1 MAVATGL
8 SQGGLWSWLLFRMSV
23 CGEENTLECSAKNGS
38 CTCKSGYQGNRC
50 QKASAVSRL
59 LASLSKRKEIT
70 LQENLTLRRLK
81 LANHLFELK

>member
-1 MAVATGL
+1 VERRTPWNAVPKMAVAPANLVTKATDVRKARKL
-8 SQGGLWSWLLFRMSV
+8 RHMEMNLFNLVFS
-23 CGEENTLECSAKNGS
+23 
-38 CTCKSGYQGNRC
+38 
-50 QKASAVSRL
+50 ASAVSRL